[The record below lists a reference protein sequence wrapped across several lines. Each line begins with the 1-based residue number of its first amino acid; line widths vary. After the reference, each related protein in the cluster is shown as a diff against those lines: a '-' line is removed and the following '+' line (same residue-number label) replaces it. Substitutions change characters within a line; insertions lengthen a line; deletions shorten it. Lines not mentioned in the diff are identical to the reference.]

1 MPRVRVI
8 SDSILRC
15 LCRHI
20 LSYRWGAVF
29 PRTRWNQA
37 LFPPHLVEVEVEI
50 HRVTVWFF
58 TLTIF
63 YPRGSFPLIHWFP
76 SIHRQC
82 SFALVP
88 DPESDVVP
96 KENDPFVGA
105 DVAIVSHGISDATRT
120 ENMFRPLG
128 ALVNDRPWIYR
139 SPNQPL
145 FIPSHIINWEAM
157 ASSTGQPRFLPW

>member
-20 LSYRWGAVF
+20 LSYHWGAVF

-37 LFPPHLVEVEVEI
+37 LSPPHLVEVEVEI
-50 HRVTVWFF
+50 HRVTVFVWFF

-76 SIHRQC
+76 SIPQAMQLCTGPGSRIWCCAQGKWSLC
-82 SFALVP
+82 RSRRSNCESWYLGCDEDGEYVP
-88 DPESDVVP
+88 
-96 KENDPFVGA
+96 
-105 DVAIVSHGISDATRT
+105 AIVCFGEWS
-120 ENMFRPLG
+120 
-128 ALVNDRPWIYR
+128 
-139 SPNQPL
+139 
-145 FIPSHIINWEAM
+145 AM
-157 ASSTGQPRFLPW
+157 DL